1 MRDDE
6 FITFS
11 DNKENSSTSL
21 PYEASPCWNM
31 LVVDDDKAVHDVTR
45 LVLKNATVF
54 NRNIVIH
61 SAYSAHEAKELL
73 FSNVTFAFALIDVV
87 METDTAGLSLI
98 KWIRDEKRDTNIRL
112 VLRTGQPGEAPEQ
125 DIISHYDIHDYK
137 EKNELTAKKLFTLSY
152 SCLRTYNDIIKAKE
166 MQTMLRHSV
175 KMEAIG
181 QLASGIVHDFN
192 NILGVILGNVELLQ
206 QTPFDNE
213 KQTRRVN
220 SIHKAAMMGKN
231 TTDKLR
237 SFTTNKSAQKK
248 SVNINDLIKSM
259 DTIIDHSTTR
269 NSPVNYDLDNN
280 LWLTNIAS
288 NDFEA
293 ALLNLIINANEAIIE
308 NGYISI
314 KTRNCILTEE
324 FCLENSGAI
333 SGEYILLTVRD
344 NGKGISTKDK
354 KLLFDPFFTTKKTG
368 TGLGLAMVFDF
379 INRSLGYITVN
390 SEIELDTT
398 FNLYLPRNHK
408 RE

>member
-11 DNKENSSTSL
+11 DNNGNSSTSPAIKPSL
-21 PYEASPCWNM
+21 CWNM
-31 LVVDDDKAVHDVTR
+31 LVVDDDKAIHDVTK

-61 SAYSAHEAKELL
+61 SAYSAQQAKELL

-87 METDTAGLSLI
+87 METDNAGLSLV
-98 KWIRDEKRDTNIRL
+98 KWIRHVKHDTNIRL

-137 EKNELTAKKLFTLSY
+137 EKSELTAKKLFTLSY

-192 NILGVILGNVELLQ
+192 NILGIILGNVELLQ
-206 QTPFDNE
+206 QTPFDHE
-213 KQTRRVN
+213 KLTKRVN
-220 SIHKAAMMGKN
+220 SIHKAALMGKN

-237 SFTTNKSAQKK
+237 SFTTNKSALKEC
-248 SVNINDLIKSM
+248 VNINDLIKKM
-259 DTIIDHSTTR
+259 DAIIGHSATN
-269 NSPVNYDLDNN
+269 NSPLNYSLDTN
-280 LWLTNIAS
+280 LWLTNIVS
-288 NDFEA
+288 SDFEA
-293 ALLNLIINANEAIIE
+293 VLFNIVINAHEAIVE
-308 NGYISI
+308 NGFISI
-314 KTRNCILTEE
+314 KTSNCILTEE
-324 FCLENSGAI
+324 FCQENPGAI
-333 SGEYILLTVRD
+333 AGEYILLAVSD
-344 NGKGISTKDK
+344 NGTGISTDDK
-354 KLLFDPFFTTKKTG
+354 NFLFDPFFTTKATG

-379 INRSLGYITVN
+379 INRSFGYISVI

-398 FNLYLPRNHK
+398 FNLYLPRNQI

>member
-11 DNKENSSTSL
+11 DNKENSSTNPVNNPSQ
-21 PYEASPCWNM
+21 CWNM
-31 LVVDDDKAVHDVTR
+31 LVVDDDKAVHDVTK
-45 LVLKNATVF
+45 LVLKNVIVF

-61 SAYSAHEAKELL
+61 SAYSAQQAKELL

-87 METDTAGLSLI
+87 METDNAGLSLV
-98 KWIRDEKRDTNIRL
+98 KWIRHVKHDTNIRL

-137 EKNELTAKKLFTLSY
+137 EKSELTAKKLFTLSY

-192 NILGVILGNVELLQ
+192 NILGIILGNVELLQ
-206 QTPFDNE
+206 QTPFDHE
-213 KQTRRVN
+213 KLTKRVN
-220 SIHKAAMMGKN
+220 SIHKAALMGKN

-237 SFTTNKSAQKK
+237 SFTTNKSALKEC
-248 SVNINDLIKSM
+248 VNINDLIKKM
-259 DTIIDHSTTR
+259 DAIIGHSATN
-269 NSPVNYDLDNN
+269 NSPLNYSLDTN
-280 LWLTNIAS
+280 LWLTNIVS
-288 NDFEA
+288 SDFEA
-293 ALLNLIINANEAIIE
+293 VLFNIVINAHESIVE
-308 NGYISI
+308 NGFISI
-314 KTRNCILTEE
+314 KTSNCILTEE
-324 FCLENSGAI
+324 FCQENPGAI
-333 SGEYILLTVRD
+333 AGEYILLAVSD
-344 NGKGISTKDK
+344 NGTGISTDDK
-354 KLLFDPFFTTKKTG
+354 NFLFDPFFTTKATG

-379 INRSLGYITVN
+379 INRSFGYISVI

-398 FNLYLPRNHK
+398 FNLYLPRNQI